1 MRRGEQDAAPRA
13 WRVHRLG
20 APADALRLDAVP
32 ARAAGPGEATVAVA
46 AAGVNFPDLLVCA
59 GTYQQR
65 PELPFT
71 PGFEAA
77 GTVLEAGPGSARH
90 PGERVIVVAEL
101 PHGGFQ
107 ERLTVRDAQLYPV
120 PESIAFETAAVLH
133 IAYATA
139 YLALHTRA
147 ALRAGETVLVHGGA
161 GGVSSAAIQLAR
173 AAGARVLATAT
184 GAEKAAACHLLGA
197 EEVLDLERTGDVAE
211 AVGAVTGGRGADVI
225 LDVVGGELF
234 ERSRRCVAFGGRIVV
249 AGFTSGV
256 IPQVPANHVLLR
268 NYSVV
273 GIHLGAYRREDPA
286 LLRRVHEQLLELLA
300 AGRIEPAI
308 HAVLPFERL
317 PDALALVAERRAIGK
332 VAVRIDS
339 R

>member
-1 MRRGEQDAAPRA
+1 
-13 WRVHRLG
+13 V
-20 APADALRLDAVP
+20 
-32 ARAAGPGEATVAVA
+32 
-46 AAGVNFPDLLVCA
+46 
-59 GTYQQR
+59 
-65 PELPFT
+65 
-71 PGFEAA
+71 
-77 GTVLEAGPGSARH
+77 EAGPGSTWR
-90 PGERVIVVAEL
+90 PGERVLVVAEL

-107 ERLTVRDAQLYPV
+107 ERLTARDAQLYPV

-133 IAYATA
+133 VAYVTA
-139 YLALHTRA
+139 HLALHARA
-147 ALRAGETVLVHGGA
+147 ALRAGETLLVHGGA

-173 AAGARVLATAT
+173 AAGAHVLATAT
-184 GAEKAAACHLLGA
+184 GAEKAAACRRLGA
-197 EEVLDLERTGDVAE
+197 EEALDLERIGDVAE
-211 AVGAVTGGRGADVI
+211 AVRALTGGRGADVI

-273 GIHLGAYRREDPA
+273 GVHLAAYRREDPA
-286 LLRRVHEQLLELLA
+286 LLRRVHEQLLELLG

-317 PDALALVAERRAIGK
+317 PDALALVAERRAIGR
-332 VAVRIDS
+332 VAVRMG
-339 R
+339 